1 MSYVRALNGFHM
13 LKVVIQYTNV
23 LRLQSIV
30 GVNIHFIK
38 GTRLKGRFDN
48 MLHNPTG
55 KERLALAFLLGMLAI
70 LGPLNIDM
78 YLPSFPEIADDLSAS
93 ASLVQLSLTACLVG
107 LTIGQLIVGPVSD
120 AQGRR
125 KPLLICI
132 FLFALSSLF
141 CALSPNI
148 TTLVAARFLQ
158 GFTASAGLVLS
169 RAIVRDVFTGRELS
183 KFFSLLMVITAVAPM
198 VAPMTGG
205 AILLLPFATWHTI
218 FHVLTIIGFLL
229 VLLIALRLKETLPP
243 EKRIPSSIGT
253 SVKTMGSLLKDR
265 SFMGYA
271 LTVGFIHGG
280 SFAYVSGTPFV
291 YQDIYGVS
299 PQVFSILFGING
311 LAIISG
317 SFIIGRFGGII
328 HEKRLLR
335 MAVITAMIATAV
347 LLTMTIIHG
356 PLATLVIS
364 IFVYMITIG
373 MVLTSTFTLAMER
386 QGHRAGS
393 ASALLGMLPLL
404 LGSIVSPLVGINE
417 TTAIPMGAIMF
428 VTAVIGSL
436 AFFGL
441 TKERAN

>member
-1 MSYVRALNGFHM
+1 
-13 LKVVIQYTNV
+13 
-23 LRLQSIV
+23 
-30 GVNIHFIK
+30 
-38 GTRLKGRFDN
+38 

-78 YLPSFPEIADDLSAS
+78 YLPSFPEIAEDLSAR
-93 ASLVQLSLTACLVG
+93 ASLVQLSLTACLIG
-107 LTIGQLIVGPVSD
+107 LTIGQVVVGPLSD

-125 KPLLICI
+125 RPLLLCI
-132 FLFALSSLF
+132 FLFALFSLF
-141 CALSPNI
+141 CALAPNI
-148 TTLVAARFLQ
+148 TTLVIARFLQ

-205 AILLLPFATWHTI
+205 AILLLPFASWHTI
-218 FHVLTIIGFLL
+218 FLFLTVIGFLL
-229 VLLIALRLKETLPP
+229 VLIIALKLKETLPL
-243 EKRIPSSIGT
+243 EKRIPSSIGN
-253 SVKTMGSLLKDR
+253 SVRTMGSLLKDR
-265 SFMGYA
+265 SFIGYA

-299 PQVFSILFGING
+299 PQVFSVLFGING
-311 LAIISG
+311 LAIITG

-328 HEKRLLR
+328 HEKSLLR
-335 MAVITAMIATAV
+335 IGVITAMTATAV
-347 LLTMTIIHG
+347 LLVMTIIHG
-356 PLATLVIS
+356 PLAALVIS
-364 IFVYMITIG
+364 IFIYMITIG
-373 MVLTSTFTLAMER
+373 MTLTSTFTLAMEK

-404 LGSIVSPLVGINE
+404 LGSIVSPLVGMNE
-417 TTAIPMGAIMF
+417 ATAVPMGLIMF
-428 VTAVIGSL
+428 TTSVIGSI
-436 AFFGL
+436 AFFTL
-441 TKERAN
+441 TTKQEKAKKE

>member
-1 MSYVRALNGFHM
+1 M
-13 LKVVIQYTNV
+13 LQ
-23 LRLQSIV
+23 
-30 GVNIHFIK
+30 
-38 GTRLKGRFDN
+38 
-48 MLHNPTG
+48 NPTG

-78 YLPSFPEIADDLSAS
+78 YLPSFPEIANDLSAS

-148 TTLVAARFLQ
+148 ATLVAARFLQ

-229 VLLIALRLKETLPP
+229 VLLIAFRLKETLPP

-253 SVKTMGSLLKDR
+253 SVKTMGSLLRDR

-291 YQDIYGVS
+291 YQGIYGVS

-317 SFIIGRFGGII
+317 SFMIGRFGGII
-328 HEKRLLR
+328 HEKKLLR
-335 MAVITAMIATAV
+335 IAVITAMIATAV
-347 LLTMTIIHG
+347 LLTMTMIHG

-364 IFVYMITIG
+364 IFIYMITIG
-373 MVLTSTFTLAMER
+373 MVLTSTFTLAMEK

-441 TKERAN
+441 TKERAEQKT

>member
-1 MSYVRALNGFHM
+1 M
-13 LKVVIQYTNV
+13 LQ
-23 LRLQSIV
+23 
-30 GVNIHFIK
+30 
-38 GTRLKGRFDN
+38 
-48 MLHNPTG
+48 NPTG

-78 YLPSFPEIADDLSAS
+78 YLPSFPDIADDLSAS
-93 ASLVQLSLTACLVG
+93 ASLVQLSLTACLIG
-107 LTIGQLIVGPVSD
+107 LTIGQVIVGPVSD

-158 GFTASAGLVLS
+158 GITASAGLVLS

-198 VAPMTGG
+198 IAPMTGG
-205 AILLLPFATWHTI
+205 ALLLLPFATWHTI
-218 FHVLTIIGFLL
+218 FHFLTIIGFVL
-229 VLLIALRLKETLPP
+229 VLIIALRLKETLPP

-253 SVKTMGSLLKDR
+253 SVRTMGSLLKDR

-271 LTVGFIHGG
+271 LTVGFVHGG

-311 LAIISG
+311 LAIITG

-328 HEKRLLR
+328 HEKSLLR

-347 LLTMTIIHG
+347 LLTMTMIHG
-356 PLATLVIS
+356 PLAALVIS

-373 MVLTSTFTLAMER
+373 MVLTSTFTLAMEK

-404 LGSIVSPLVGINE
+404 LGSIVSPLVGIDE
-417 TTAIPMGAIMF
+417 TTAVPMGAIMF

-436 AFFGL
+436 AFLRL
-441 TKERAN
+441 TKESVKQN

>member
-1 MSYVRALNGFHM
+1 
-13 LKVVIQYTNV
+13 
-23 LRLQSIV
+23 
-30 GVNIHFIK
+30 
-38 GTRLKGRFDN
+38 

-158 GFTASAGLVLS
+158 GVTASAGLVLS

-328 HEKRLLR
+328 HEKSLLR

-347 LLTMTIIHG
+347 LLTMTMIHG

-364 IFVYMITIG
+364 IFIYMITIG
-373 MVLTSTFTLAMER
+373 MVLTSTFTLAMEK
-386 QGHRAGS
+386 QGQRAGS

-441 TKERAN
+441 TKERTEQNQ

>member
-1 MSYVRALNGFHM
+1 
-13 LKVVIQYTNV
+13 
-23 LRLQSIV
+23 
-30 GVNIHFIK
+30 
-38 GTRLKGRFDN
+38 

-125 KPLLICI
+125 KPLLISI

-218 FHVLTIIGFLL
+218 FHVLMIIGFLL

-328 HEKRLLR
+328 HEKSLLR
-335 MAVITAMIATAV
+335 IAVITAMIATAV
-347 LLTMTIIHG
+347 LLTMTMIHG

-364 IFVYMITIG
+364 IFIYMITIG
-373 MVLTSTFTLAMER
+373 MVLTSTFTLAMEK

-441 TKERAN
+441 TKERAEQSS

>member
-1 MSYVRALNGFHM
+1 
-13 LKVVIQYTNV
+13 
-23 LRLQSIV
+23 
-30 GVNIHFIK
+30 
-38 GTRLKGRFDN
+38 

-78 YLPSFPEIADDLSAS
+78 YLPSFPEIAEDLSAS

-141 CALSPNI
+141 CALAPNI

-218 FHVLTIIGFLL
+218 FHVLMIIGFLL

-328 HEKRLLR
+328 HEKSLLR
-335 MAVITAMIATAV
+335 IAVITAVIATAV
-347 LLTMTIIHG
+347 LLTMTMIHG

-364 IFVYMITIG
+364 IFIYMITIG
-373 MVLTSTFTLAMER
+373 MVLTSTFTLAMEK

-417 TTAIPMGAIMF
+417 TTAVPMGAIMF

-441 TKERAN
+441 TKERVGQNS

>member
-1 MSYVRALNGFHM
+1 
-13 LKVVIQYTNV
+13 
-23 LRLQSIV
+23 
-30 GVNIHFIK
+30 
-38 GTRLKGRFDN
+38 

-78 YLPSFPEIADDLSAS
+78 YLPSFPEIAKDLSAS

-218 FHVLTIIGFLL
+218 FHVLMIIGFLL
-229 VLLIALRLKETLPP
+229 VLLIALRLKETLPL

-328 HEKRLLR
+328 HEKSLLR
-335 MAVITAMIATAV
+335 IAVITAMIATAV
-347 LLTMTIIHG
+347 LLTMTMIHG

-364 IFVYMITIG
+364 IFIYMITIG
-373 MVLTSTFTLAMER
+373 MVLTSTFTLAMEK

-417 TTAIPMGAIMF
+417 TTAVPMGAIMF

-441 TKERAN
+441 TKERVGQNS

>member
-1 MSYVRALNGFHM
+1 
-13 LKVVIQYTNV
+13 
-23 LRLQSIV
+23 
-30 GVNIHFIK
+30 
-38 GTRLKGRFDN
+38 

-78 YLPSFPEIADDLSAS
+78 YLPSFPEIADDLSAR
-93 ASLVQLSLTACLVG
+93 ASLVQLSLTACLIG
-107 LTIGQLIVGPVSD
+107 LTIGQIIVGPVSD
-120 AQGRR
+120 AKGRR

-148 TTLVAARFLQ
+148 TTLVIARFLQ

-218 FHVLTIIGFLL
+218 FHFLTLIGFIL
-229 VLLIALRLKETLPP
+229 VVIIALRLKETLPP

-253 SVKTMGSLLKDR
+253 SVRTMGSLMKDR
-265 SFMGYA
+265 SFIGYA

-311 LAIISG
+311 LAIITG

-328 HEKRLLR
+328 HEKSLLR
-335 MAVITAMIATAV
+335 IAVITAFIATAV
-347 LLTMTIIHG
+347 LLTMTIVHG
-356 PLATLVIS
+356 PLITLVIS
-364 IFVYMITIG
+364 IFIYMITIG
-373 MVLTSTFTLAMER
+373 MVLTSTFTLAMEN

-393 ASALLGMLPLL
+393 ASAMLGMLPLL

-428 VTAVIGSL
+428 ITSVIGSL
-436 AFFGL
+436 AFFKL
-441 TKERAN
+441 TKQKAEQQKGKI

>member
-1 MSYVRALNGFHM
+1 
-13 LKVVIQYTNV
+13 
-23 LRLQSIV
+23 
-30 GVNIHFIK
+30 
-38 GTRLKGRFDN
+38 

-78 YLPSFPEIADDLSAS
+78 YLPSFPEIAEDLSAS

-218 FHVLTIIGFLL
+218 FHVLMIIGFLL

-328 HEKRLLR
+328 HEKSLLR
-335 MAVITAMIATAV
+335 IAVITAMIATAV
-347 LLTMTIIHG
+347 LLTMTMIHG

-364 IFVYMITIG
+364 IFIYMITIG
-373 MVLTSTFTLAMER
+373 MVLTSTFTLAMEK

-417 TTAIPMGAIMF
+417 TTSVPMGAIMF

-441 TKERAN
+441 TKERVGQNS

>member
-1 MSYVRALNGFHM
+1 
-13 LKVVIQYTNV
+13 
-23 LRLQSIV
+23 
-30 GVNIHFIK
+30 
-38 GTRLKGRFDN
+38 

-229 VLLIALRLKETLPP
+229 VLLIAFRLKETLPP
-243 EKRIPSSIGT
+243 ENRIPSSIGT

-328 HEKRLLR
+328 HEKSLLR

-347 LLTMTIIHG
+347 LLTMTMIHG

-364 IFVYMITIG
+364 IFIYMITIG

-428 VTAVIGSL
+428 VTAVIGAL

-441 TKERAN
+441 TKERAGQNS

>member
-1 MSYVRALNGFHM
+1 
-13 LKVVIQYTNV
+13 
-23 LRLQSIV
+23 
-30 GVNIHFIK
+30 
-38 GTRLKGRFDN
+38 

-125 KPLLICI
+125 KPLLISI

-218 FHVLTIIGFLL
+218 FHVLMIIGFLL
-229 VLLIALRLKETLPP
+229 VLLIAFRLKETLPP

-253 SVKTMGSLLKDR
+253 SVKTMVSLLKDR

-328 HEKRLLR
+328 HEKSLLR
-335 MAVITAMIATAV
+335 IAVITAMIATAV
-347 LLTMTIIHG
+347 LLTMTMIHG

-364 IFVYMITIG
+364 IFIYMITIG
-373 MVLTSTFTLAMER
+373 MVLTSTFTLAMEK

-441 TKERAN
+441 TKERAEQNS